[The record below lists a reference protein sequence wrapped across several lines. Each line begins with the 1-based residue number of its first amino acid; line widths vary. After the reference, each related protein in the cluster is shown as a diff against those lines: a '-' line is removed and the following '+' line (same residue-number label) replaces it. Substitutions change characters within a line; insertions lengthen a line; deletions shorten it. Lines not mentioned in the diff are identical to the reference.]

1 MPLDHADSA
10 PPQDNP
16 DSVPESV
23 LLVRDRSRLRLV
35 WPNGGTSEIDAGRL
49 RLACRCAGCT
59 RARIDGIFP
68 TAFDGI
74 AIKTMGMIGDYAIN
88 IVFADGHARGI
99 YPWSMLRSLALTTE
113 GQLDIAKSLN
123 LHDGSPA

>member
-1 MPLDHADSA
+1 M
-10 PPQDNP
+10 
-16 DSVPESV
+16 V
-23 LLVRDRSRLRLV
+23 LVRDRSRLRLV
-35 WPNGGTSEIDAGRL
+35 WPNGGTSEIDASLL

-74 AIKTMGMIGDYAIN
+74 AIKTMGMIGDYAVN

-99 YPWSMLRSLALTTE
+99 YPWSMLRSLASPIE
-113 GQLDIAKSLN
+113 GRPDIATSLN